1 MEYKFSIEKAQALL
15 DYIKTVSEE
24 DSALL
29 EKVNI
34 DFDDDEHPMFGYQ
47 PINKTIYI
55 SIEPMEGSQDIK
67 IIEYMNKE
75 FNLNLKNIPL
85 TRFIH
90 AFLHELGHHMDIGDA
105 SRTELE
111 QYMEKYLDYDAE
123 IKTRTFAN
131 NHRLINTLDD
141 MKYYIELA
149 EEEDIAPGLFFNRM
163 DELVKSYNELRLERI
178 EIDNDYRKNPAE
190 YAADAFA
197 AKILDKYL
205 RKTMPELFE
214 PQEHVIR
221 KLEK

>member
-1 MEYKFSIEKAQALL
+1 MEFSIEKAQALL

-34 DFDDDEHPMFGYQ
+34 DFDENIHPMFGYQ
-47 PINKTIYI
+47 PISKTIYI
-55 SIEPMEGSQDIK
+55 TIEPLEGSQDVK
-67 IIEYMNKE
+67 IIDYMNKE
-75 FNLNLKNIPL
+75 FDLNLKNTPL

-105 SRTELE
+105 NREELE
-111 QYMEKYLDYDAE
+111 QYMGKYLGYDAE
-123 IKTRTFAN
+123 IKARTFAN

-141 MKYYIELA
+141 MKYYIELS
-149 EEEDIAPGLFFNRM
+149 EEEDITPGLFLNRM
-163 DELVKSYNELRLERI
+163 DELVETYNELRLERI
-178 EIDNDYRKNPAE
+178 EIDNDYRRNPAE

-221 KLEK
+221 KLDK

>member
-24 DSALL
+24 DSTLL

-34 DFDDDEHPMFGYQ
+34 DFDEDEHPMFGYQ
-47 PINKTIYI
+47 PTNKTIYI
-55 SIEPMEGSQDIK
+55 ATEPLEGSQDIK

-75 FNLNLKNIPL
+75 FNLNLKNFPL
-85 TRFIH
+85 TRFVH
-90 AFLHELGHHMDIGDA
+90 AFLHELGHHMDIGD
-105 SRTELE
+105 SNREELE
-111 QYMEKYLDYDAE
+111 LYMERYLDYDIE
-123 IKTRTFAN
+123 IKSRTLTN
-131 NHRLINTLDD
+131 SHRLVNTLDD
-141 MKYYIELA
+141 MKHYIELS
-149 EEEDIAPGLFFNRM
+149 EEDDIDPGVFLNRM
-163 DELVKSYNELRLERI
+163 DELVEAYNEIRLERI
-178 EIDNDYRKNPAE
+178 EIDNDYRRNPAE

-214 PQEHVIR
+214 PQEHIIR

>member
-1 MEYKFSIEKAQALL
+1 MEFSIEKAQALL

-24 DSALL
+24 DSILL
-29 EKVNI
+29 EKVSI
-34 DFDDDEHPMFGYQ
+34 DFDEDEHPAFGYQ
-47 PINKTIYI
+47 PISKTIYI
-55 SIEPMEGSQDIK
+55 SIEPLEGSQDIK

-75 FNLNLKNIPL
+75 FNLNLKNFPL

-105 SRTELE
+105 NITELE

-123 IKTRTFAN
+123 IKMRTMAN
-131 NHRLINTLDD
+131 NHRLVNTLDD

-149 EEEDIAPGLFFNRM
+149 EEDDIAPGQFFNRM
-163 DELVKSYNELRLERI
+163 DELVESYNELRLERI
-178 EIDNDYRKNPAE
+178 EIDNDYRRNPAE
-190 YAADAFA
+190 YAADAFS

-205 RKTMPELFE
+205 RKIMPELFE
-214 PQEHVIR
+214 LQEHVIR